1 MYSESTPFSLWIM
14 VMVSTGLPAFSLRP
28 QFVLPRAVR
37 SCHCSAQNLPI
48 ASVLRAKAKVL
59 AMVTKSY
66 YHSDFF
72 SYFPL
77 IHFFQHSGLR
87 TFPLAHQGY
96 SCPCGSLCLQHS
108 SLRELQGSLP
118 CVLQILA
125 LLPLSLSL
133 TSLSK
138 AKSLNSLFS
147 NSLILLFYPST
158 SHPLT

>member
-66 YHSDFF
+66 YHSDFS

-77 IHFFQHSGLR
+77 IHSFSTLR
-87 TFPLAHQGY
+87 PPNFSSSTPRILLSMRFPVSAT
-96 SCPCGSLCLQHS
+96 
-108 SLRELQGSLP
+108 
-118 CVLQILA
+118 
-125 LLPLSLSL
+125 LLPQRATGFPPLCPSDLGSPSNEPFPHL
-133 TSLSK
+133 TIESCIPELTIFQ
-138 AKSLNSLFS
+138 L
-147 NSLILLFYPST
+147 P
-158 SHPLT
+158 HPAFLPQ